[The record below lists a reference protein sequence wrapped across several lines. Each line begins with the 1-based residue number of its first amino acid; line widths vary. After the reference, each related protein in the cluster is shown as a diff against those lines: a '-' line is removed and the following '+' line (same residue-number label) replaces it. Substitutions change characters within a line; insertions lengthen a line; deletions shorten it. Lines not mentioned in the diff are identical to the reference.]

1 MSRKYWRLRV
11 SGGALALLLAMGGT
25 TVSAQGAPG
34 AAGETP
40 ASPAAGATAG
50 APFDAEA
57 ATEAYLAR
65 YTPEQKE
72 RSDSYFEG
80 GYWLILWGFLYGAA
94 VAYLLLAARISAR
107 LRDFAARRTRSP
119 FLQSWI
125 YALLYILV
133 SSILSFP
140 LAVYTAFFREH
151 KYGLSTQTF
160 GAWLGDQGK
169 ELGIALVLGALA
181 LTALYAVLRRAP
193 RTWWIWGAVVSVV
206 FLIVGVTIAPV
217 FIEPL
222 FNEYTVLDDAKLRDP
237 ILSMAHA
244 NGIPAEQVF
253 LVDASKQS
261 NRVSANVAGMFGTMR
276 IALNDN
282 LLKRA
287 SPAGV
292 KAVMGHEMGHYVLNH
307 IYEMIPF
314 FGILLASA
322 FAFANWGFH
331 RLLANG
337 RGERWGV
344 AGIADPAGLPALGLV
359 LSVFF
364 FLMTPVLN
372 TFIRTNE
379 AEADLFGLNAA
390 REPDGMAEVALLLG
404 EYRKLSPGPIE
415 EWIFFDHPSGR
426 NRILAAMRWKGEE
439 LKKGGAA
446 ELAAESAPAAPAEGA
461 APAPPSP
468 PSPR

>member
-11 SGGALALLLAMGGT
+11 SGGALALLLSMG
-25 TVSAQGAPG
+25 VAPVAAQGTEGAAAEIPPLAAAVAAPG
-34 AAGETP
+34 
-40 ASPAAGATAG
+40 G

-65 YTPEQKE
+65 YTPEEKQ

-80 GYWLILWGFLYGAA
+80 GYWLILWGFLFEVG
-94 VAYLLLAARISAR
+94 VGYLLLSARISAR
-107 LRDFAARRTRSP
+107 MRDFAARRTGSA

-125 YALLYILV
+125 YALLYVVV
-133 SSILSFP
+133 SSVLLFP
-140 LAVYTAFFREH
+140 LVVYTAFFREH

-169 ELGIALVLGALA
+169 ELGIGLVLGGLA
-181 LTALYAVLRRAP
+181 LTALYAVLRKAP
-193 RTWWIWGAVVSVV
+193 RTWWVWGAVVSVL
-206 FLIVGVTIAPV
+206 FMIVGVTIAPV

-222 FNEYTVLDDAKLRDP
+222 FNEYTVLEDAALRDP

-253 LVDASKQS
+253 VVDASKQS

-287 SPAGV
+287 TPAGV

-314 FGILLASA
+314 FGIVLAA
-322 FAFANWGFH
+322 GFAFANWGFG
-331 RLLANG
+331 RLTANG

-344 AGIADPAGLPALGLV
+344 RGISDPAGLPVLGIV
-359 LSVFF
+359 LAVY
-364 FLMTPVLN
+364 FLLLTPVMN

-379 AEADLFGLNAA
+379 SEADLFGLNAA
-390 REPDGMAEVALLLG
+390 REPDGFAEVALLLG

-439 LKKGGAA
+439 LKKAGAPP
-446 ELAAESAPAAPAEGA
+446 PAASEAVPAAGA
-461 APAPPSP
+461 PSIP
-468 PSPR
+468 